1 MNEPD
6 AASNAPLLVHWDP
19 SSDTIIAIATVLGF
33 IGIYTA
39 NHFISLDHGL
49 VHLLLFVVCGS
60 LFLTVGFPAW
70 YMLRLRG
77 KKLQDLGITCNHWIA
92 ALGLS
97 LLLALYYLPQL
108 LALAANYRLNQMV
121 PQLVY
126 NGINLWEPFFLFG
139 WLQLRFER
147 AFGVLP
153 AVLLTAL
160 CFASYHAPALGL
172 ADARTIFM
180 AGVLFATV
188 FRLTSN
194 LLSMIPLTWMVA
206 STIGT
211 LSGHMAFGW
220 VIVVTY
226 VMVLAIQVAMIAW
239 FASGS
244 TTALDRRAVTI

>member
-1 MNEPD
+1 MKESD
-6 AASNAPLLVHWDP
+6 AVRHSLLLVHWDP
-19 SSDTIIAIATVLGF
+19 GSDTIIAIATVFGF

-39 NHFISLDHGL
+39 NHLISPGHGL
-49 VHLLLFVVCGS
+49 IHLLLFVVCGS
-60 LFLTVGFPAW
+60 LFLNVGFPAW
-70 YMLRLRG
+70 YVLRLRG
-77 KKLQDLGITCNHWIA
+77 ETLRDLGITGNRWIVT
-92 ALGLS
+92 LGLS
-97 LLLALYYLPQL
+97 LLLALYYLPEL
-108 LALAANYRLNQMV
+108 LAVGANYRLNQMV

-126 NGINLWEPFFLFG
+126 NGIILWEPFFLFG

-172 ADARTIFM
+172 AYARTIFM

-211 LSGHMAFGW
+211 LSGHMMFGW
-220 VIVVTY
+220 PIVITY
-226 VMVLAIQVAMIAW
+226 VIVLAIQVAIIAW

-244 TTALDRRAVTI
+244 ATAHAQREAMI